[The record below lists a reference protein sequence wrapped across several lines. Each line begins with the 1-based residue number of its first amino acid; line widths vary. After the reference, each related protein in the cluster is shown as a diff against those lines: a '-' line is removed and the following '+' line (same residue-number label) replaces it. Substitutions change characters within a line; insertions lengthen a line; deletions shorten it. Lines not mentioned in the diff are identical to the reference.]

1 MKLSSTLITDRSV
14 RRPTRK
20 TRLCLN
26 QLEARELPSG
36 TPLAIPTDP
45 GTLAPAIVGSH
56 LVSGASS
63 TAPTSLHDRLIA
75 PVTSA
80 EVLQDNGQLSHTDV
94 IKKQD
99 VTDVIKKMDVA
110 DTSVRFIKS

>member
-36 TPLAIPTDP
+36 TPLALVTDP
-45 GTLAPAIVGSH
+45 GTLAPAIVGGH
-56 LVSGASS
+56 LISGS
-63 TAPTSLHDRLIA
+63 TSAAPTALHDSLIA
-75 PVTSA
+75 PVTSSV
-80 EVLQDNGQLSHTDV
+80 VLQDNGQSSHIDV

-99 VTDVIKKMDVA
+99 VTDVIKKMDVE